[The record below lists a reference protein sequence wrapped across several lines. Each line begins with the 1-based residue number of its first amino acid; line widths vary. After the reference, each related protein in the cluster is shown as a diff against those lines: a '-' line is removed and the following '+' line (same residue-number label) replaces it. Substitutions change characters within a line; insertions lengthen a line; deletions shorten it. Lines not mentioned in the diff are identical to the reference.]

1 MIHGM
6 NRLMGTI
13 FIVEHV
19 LFVIGLTV
27 YQPNTVYGGFPYT
40 SLSSFSIVIS
50 FSSSAVKKGI
60 SKSSRTASSDT
71 SKVVD
76 AVIDAL
82 ISQRPQTRYPVGLDA
97 KVSIVISFLPTFI
110 ADYLFQKNMNAK
122 K

>member
-1 MIHGM
+1 MK
-6 NRLMGTI
+6 
-13 FIVEHV
+13 HV
-19 LFVIGLTV
+19 LFVNGPIWRLS
-27 YQPNTVYGGFPYT
+27 YT

-110 ADYLFQKNMNAK
+110 ADYLFQKSMNAK